1 MFIPKDLNMH
11 VLKNYSVA
19 HLQPY
24 VNMRT
29 LIGHHLGLK
38 GKGSIENLL
47 AEGDSR
53 TTQLYDF
60 VTSFLESK
68 H

>member
-1 MFIPKDLNMH
+1 MH
-11 VLKNYSVA
+11 VLKNYSVS

-38 GKGSIENLL
+38 GKGNIEKLL
-47 AEGDSR
+47 AEGDNR
-53 TTQLYDF
+53 ATELMNW
-60 VTSFLESK
+60 
-68 H
+68 